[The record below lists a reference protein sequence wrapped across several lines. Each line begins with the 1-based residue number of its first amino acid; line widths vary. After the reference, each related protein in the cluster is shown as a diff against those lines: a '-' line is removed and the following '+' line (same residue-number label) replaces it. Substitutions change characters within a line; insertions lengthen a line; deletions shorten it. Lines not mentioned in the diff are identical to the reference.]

1 MFAPRLLLLLRT
13 PLRPVTA
20 LRAFYFLFYG
30 FYGVIIPYLPLWL
43 ARTGLD
49 EKFVGFVI
57 AAAFLP
63 KIVSAPLIAHIA
75 DVHGRSRGLLVVVL
89 LCTLASL
96 LLLLGAS
103 AEAWF
108 FALTMAVNFFAPA
121 AMPLMDRAAMA
132 QSRAGASLYTS
143 IRLCGSLGFAVFS
156 LVGGLAIGHSGAN
169 GVIWLGGLLALL
181 CIGMALRLPA
191 TPAGER
197 AAAQGAGREGAA
209 HRYPLLDVLRNT
221 PVLWCIVASGL
232 VQASNGYLYSY
243 STLYWSAQ
251 GISTS
256 AIGLLWA
263 VGIASEIVFFLFAQ
277 RVLARI
283 NPVALILLSAAM
295 TALRWVGMGL
305 TTDVG
310 WLGLFQLLQCFTL
323 AGNNAAIM
331 AFLAKEVDAGAKTTA
346 IALYTLLSAG
356 LLMFLSINIVNL
368 LDLAGDGGFFV
379 MAACAGAAVPL
390 MWRLGRRRA
399 A

>member
-1 MFAPRLLLLLRT
+1 MFAPRLPLFLCR

-75 DVHGRSRGLLVVVL
+75 DVHGRSRGLLVAVL

-96 LLLLGAS
+96 LMLLGAS
-103 AEAWF
+103 TETWF

-156 LVGGLAIGHSGAN
+156 LAGGFAVGHGGAN

-181 CIGMALRLPA
+181 CMGMALRLPA
-191 TPAGER
+191 APSAGR
-197 AAAQGAGREGAA
+197 ADAPGAGAR
-209 HRYPLLDVLRNT
+209 RYPLLEVMRNR
-221 PVLWCIVASGL
+221 PVRWCIVASGL

-243 STLYWSAQ
+243 STIYWSAQ

-256 AIGLLWA
+256 AIGVLWA
-263 VGIASEIVFFLFAQ
+263 VGIASEIVFFLFAR

-283 NPVALILLSAAM
+283 APLALILLSAAM
-295 TALRWVGMGL
+295 TALRWAGMGL
-305 TTDVG
+305 TADVG

-356 LLMFLSINIVNL
+356 LFMFASINIVNL
-368 LDLAGDGGFFV
+368 LDLAGGGGFLV
-379 MAACAGAAVPL
+379 MAVCSGAAVPL
-390 MWRLGRRRA
+390 MWRLARSA
-399 A
+399 KP